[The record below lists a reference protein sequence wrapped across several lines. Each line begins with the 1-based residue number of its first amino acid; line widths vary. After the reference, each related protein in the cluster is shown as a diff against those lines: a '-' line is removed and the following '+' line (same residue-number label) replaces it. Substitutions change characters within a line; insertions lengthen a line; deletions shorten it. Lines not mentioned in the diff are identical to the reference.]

1 MRNNGEIVLADETPA
16 PAPGTLNTKT
26 AQPEF
31 TETVLNLVVAVFFY
45 SILAYA
51 FMFMS
56 HLNWKIEWLIVI
68 VGASVVVFLY
78 IPLSKVSRYVFKIL
92 GPYIVILLILFA
104 AAMENVPLAPSDQ
117 LHVFK
122 ELVVIYFSFL
132 PAWLY
137 LQFLA
142 TKGKTIWDEFVL
154 ALFRLQIDDYA
165 YLPHPPV
172 DSHFFKE
179 WEKARNR
186 EWKTA
191 GNNKP
196 KPERPEEPNNNP
208 EPEKPGEP
216 NMYQK
221 KFEARFGPVGPTP
234 SGSVSIRS
242 ENLWPVAMATL
253 LIAVGWAMV
262 AMSPGQP
269 GGIPLD
275 PIRYGFLGAYFYI
288 LQMLVR
294 RYFHNDLKTDAYV
307 QATMRI
313 IVVSLLIWAL
323 ESVYGKSSELG
334 ALAFLIGVFPHI
346 GLQALV
352 TFVKKQMKRHVPTA
366 SPKYPLSDLDGLNIW
381 YESRLLEEGVE
392 DMENLATANLVDL
405 LLNTR
410 IPVER
415 LIDWIDQSLLY
426 LHLPANQPDGISN
439 PSREKLRLFGI
450 RTATDL
456 DDLFHCGQ
464 KDLIEKVQSAFD
476 KNADADGA
484 LRAIYSVFQGE
495 PNLYHVQRWK
505 DFQWKAQ
512 ESGTREGRKRQTSHD
527 ETLTAEGESEVVEA

>member
-1 MRNNGEIVLADETPA
+1 MPNNEEKVPADGTPA
-16 PAPGTLNTKT
+16 SATDTSNKATE
-26 AQPEF
+26 QSEF

-56 HLNWKIEWLIVI
+56 HLNPKFEWLIVI
-68 VGASVVVFLY
+68 VGATVVAFLY
-78 IPLSKVSRYVFKIL
+78 IPLSKDSRYVYKVL
-92 GPYIVILLILFA
+92 GPYIVVLLILFA
-104 AAMENVPLAPSDQ
+104 AAMVNVPFAPSDP

-142 TKGKTIWDEFVL
+142 TKGKTIWDEYVL
-154 ALFRLQIDDYA
+154 ALFRLQIDDFA
-165 YLPHPPV
+165 HLPRPPA

-179 WEKARNR
+179 WETAR
-186 EWKTA
+186 EKH
-191 GNNKP
+191 
-196 KPERPEEPNNNP
+196 PELKKLREPNT
-208 EPEKPGEP
+208 
-216 NMYQK
+216 YQK
-221 KFEARFGPVGPTP
+221 KFEARFGPVGGKLLPD
-234 SGSVSIRS
+234 SVAISVSIRS

-262 AMSPGQP
+262 AMLPSHAGDV
-269 GGIPLD
+269 PLD
-275 PIRYGFLGAYFYI
+275 PIRYGFLGSYFYI

-323 ESVYGKSSELG
+323 ESVYGKSSAAG
-334 ALAFLIGVFPHI
+334 ASVPDGWLATAFLIGVFPHI
-346 GLQALV
+346 GLQALLTLVKLPIKYFV
-352 TFVKKQMKRHVPTA
+352 TTLN
-366 SPKYPLSDLDGLNIW
+366 PKYPPSELDGLNIW

-392 DMENLATANLVDL
+392 DMENLATANLVDV

-426 LHLPANQPDGISN
+426 LHLPPNSSKDVNA
-439 PSREKLRLFGI
+439 SREKLRLFGI

-456 DDLFHCGQ
+456 EDLFKSGESV
-464 KDLIEKVQSAFD
+464 LIEKVQHAFD
-476 KNADADGA
+476 ESPHADGA
-484 LRAIYSVFQGE
+484 LQAIFTVMPRE
-495 PNLYHVQRWK
+495 PNLNHVRSWK
-505 DFQWKAQ
+505 NFQWETPASGSREVGKSPISGPKTLPV
-512 ESGTREGRKRQTSHD
+512 ESD
-527 ETLTAEGESEVVEA
+527 SEVVEASR